1 MSESKT
7 YVFGNEGGGQGSMMS
22 LLAPL
27 LQQRGLDPNL
37 LLAMNK
43 NGNGWGD
50 GFMWVIF
57 LFFLMGWGGNGW
69 GGFGNGRAGGIANE
83 INNDYGRSLLMDA
96 IGGNRNALS
105 NLATQLNCTEG
116 QIQAA
121 ISALTSQVQ
130 GVGNQVGMSG
140 MQVIN
145 ALQQGNMQIAQQL
158 ASCCC
163 ENRLATCQQTNTLQ
177 NAINNVA
184 VGQEHGFSNVTY
196 ETQKQTCDLH
206 NAIKDSTQT
215 IVNGQKQ
222 AEMREMQNKIDAL
235 REENSTFKSSA
246 MTSQIVGQA
255 VAPINAVLAGL
266 QQEVAGIKCKMPDG
280 EAEFKQLPSNGQI
293 ANSGD
298 VVVSESREAMIAEV
312 EAMLRHSQ
320 EVLASKDYHEK
331 VVCNCEK
338 IMCVLNPQIAKDR
351 EQEQKISQLES
362 KVCGMEGTLSNIE
375 SMLQKA
381 LKKSNSNN

>member
-1 MSESKT
+1 MSETKT
-7 YVFGNEGGGQGSMMS
+7 YVFGNDGQCGGGMMS

-27 LQQRGLDPNL
+27 LQRNGLDPNL

-50 GFMWVIF
+50 GSGFMWVIF

-69 GGFGNGRAGGIANE
+69 GGFGGNGRGAIANE

-116 QIQAA
+116 QIQSA

-130 GVGNQVGMSG
+130 SVGNQVGMSG
-140 MQVIN
+140 MQTIN

-158 ASCCC
+158 ANCCC

-177 NAINNVA
+177 AAINNVA
-184 VGQEHGFSNVTY
+184 TGQERGFANVAY
-196 ETQKQTCDLH
+196 ETQRQTCDLH

-215 IVNGQKQ
+215 IVNGQQQ
-222 AEMREMQNKIDAL
+222 AVMREMQNKIDSL

-255 VAPINAVLAGL
+255 LAPVNAVLACL
-266 QQEVAGIKCKMPDG
+266 QKEVGEIKCAQPNTVTVPYQPFVTVPNCVAAQYG
-280 EAEFKQLPSNGQI
+280 IYGNANGFW
-293 ANSGD
+293 G
-298 VVVSESREAMIAEV
+298 
-312 EAMLRHSQ
+312 
-320 EVLASKDYHEK
+320 
-331 VVCNCEK
+331 
-338 IMCVLNPQIAKDR
+338 
-351 EQEQKISQLES
+351 
-362 KVCGMEGTLSNIE
+362 
-375 SMLQKA
+375 
-381 LKKSNSNN
+381 

>member
-1 MSESKT
+1 MSETKT
-7 YVFGNEGGGQGSMMS
+7 YVFGNDGQCGGGMMS

-27 LQQRGLDPNL
+27 LQRNGLDPNL

-50 GFMWVIF
+50 GSGFMWVIF

-69 GGFGNGRAGGIANE
+69 GGFGGNGRGAIANE

-96 IGGNRNALS
+96 IGGNRNAIS

-116 QIQAA
+116 QIQSA

-130 GVGNQVGMSG
+130 SVGNQVGMSG
-140 MQVIN
+140 MQTIN

-158 ASCCC
+158 ANCCC

-177 NAINNVA
+177 AAINNVA
-184 VGQEHGFSNVTY
+184 TGQERGFANVAY
-196 ETQKQTCDLH
+196 ETQRQTCDLH

-215 IVNGQKQ
+215 IVNGQQQ
-222 AEMREMQNKIDAL
+222 AVMREMQNKIDSL

-255 VAPINAVLAGL
+255 LAPVNAVLAGL
-266 QQEVAGIKCKMPDG
+266 QKEVAGIKCK
-280 EAEFKQLPSNGQI
+280 LPETVTLNYSQATAVPNCVAAQMGLYGFNALNNG
-293 ANSGD
+293 GFW
-298 VVVSESREAMIAEV
+298 
-312 EAMLRHSQ
+312 
-320 EVLASKDYHEK
+320 
-331 VVCNCEK
+331 
-338 IMCVLNPQIAKDR
+338 
-351 EQEQKISQLES
+351 
-362 KVCGMEGTLSNIE
+362 G
-375 SMLQKA
+375 
-381 LKKSNSNN
+381 

>member
-7 YVFGNEGGGQGSMMS
+7 YIFGENQNGGSNGMLG

-27 LQQRGLDPNL
+27 LQKQGVDPNV
-37 LLAMNK
+37 LLAMKGN
-43 NGNGWGD
+43 NGMCGEGGW
-50 GFMWVIF
+50 FMWVIF

-69 GGFGNGRAGGIANE
+69 GGFGGNGRGGIANE

-116 QIQAA
+116 QIQNA

-130 GVGNQVGMSG
+130 NVGNQVGMSG
-140 MQVIN
+140 MQTIN
-145 ALQQGNMQIAQQL
+145 ALQQGNMQIAQQI
-158 ASCCC
+158 ANCCC
-163 ENRLATCQQTNTLQ
+163 ENRLAICQQTGTLQ

-184 VGQEHGFSNVTY
+184 VGQERAASSLAYATKDQSC
-196 ETQKQTCDLH
+196 ELK
-206 NAIKDSTQT
+206 NAIKESTLT

-222 AEMREMQNKIDAL
+222 AEMREMQNKIDSL

-266 QQEVAGIKCKMPDG
+266 QNEVASIKCK
-280 EAEFKQLPSNGQI
+280 LPETVTTPYSPFTAVPNCVAYQAGLYGLNAANG
-293 ANSGD
+293 AGFW
-298 VVVSESREAMIAEV
+298 
-312 EAMLRHSQ
+312 
-320 EVLASKDYHEK
+320 
-331 VVCNCEK
+331 
-338 IMCVLNPQIAKDR
+338 
-351 EQEQKISQLES
+351 
-362 KVCGMEGTLSNIE
+362 G
-375 SMLQKA
+375 
-381 LKKSNSNN
+381 

>member
-1 MSESKT
+1 MSETKT
-7 YVFGNEGGGQGSMMS
+7 YVFGNDGQCGGGMMS

-27 LQQRGLDPNL
+27 LQRNGLDPNL

-50 GFMWVIF
+50 GSGFMWVIF

-69 GGFGNGRAGGIANE
+69 GGFGGNGRGAIANE

-116 QIQAA
+116 QIQSA

-130 GVGNQVGMSG
+130 SVGNQVGMSG
-140 MQVIN
+140 MQTIN

-158 ASCCC
+158 ANCCC

-177 NAINNVA
+177 AAINNVA
-184 VGQEHGFSNVTY
+184 TEQERGFANVAY
-196 ETQKQTCDLH
+196 ETQRQTCDLH

-215 IVNGQKQ
+215 IVNGQQQ
-222 AEMREMQNKIDAL
+222 AVMREMQNKIDAL

-255 VAPINAVLAGL
+255 LAPVNAVLAGL
-266 QQEVAGIKCKMPDG
+266 QQEVAGIKCK
-280 EAEFKQLPSNGQI
+280 LPETVTLNYSQATAVPNCVAAQMGLYGNANGFW
-293 ANSGD
+293 G
-298 VVVSESREAMIAEV
+298 
-312 EAMLRHSQ
+312 
-320 EVLASKDYHEK
+320 
-331 VVCNCEK
+331 
-338 IMCVLNPQIAKDR
+338 
-351 EQEQKISQLES
+351 
-362 KVCGMEGTLSNIE
+362 
-375 SMLQKA
+375 
-381 LKKSNSNN
+381 

>member
-1 MSESKT
+1 MSETKT
-7 YVFGNEGGGQGSMMS
+7 YVFGNDGQCGGGMMS

-27 LQQRGLDPNL
+27 LQRNGLDPNL

-50 GFMWVIF
+50 GSGFMWVIF

-69 GGFGNGRAGGIANE
+69 GGFGGNGRGAIANE

-116 QIQAA
+116 QIQSA

-130 GVGNQVGMSG
+130 SVGNQVGMSG
-140 MQVIN
+140 MQTIN

-158 ASCCC
+158 ANCCC

-177 NAINNVA
+177 AAINNVA
-184 VGQEHGFSNVTY
+184 TGQERGFANVAY
-196 ETQKQTCDLH
+196 ETQRQTCDLQ

-215 IVNGQKQ
+215 IVNGQQQ
-222 AEMREMQNKIDAL
+222 AVMREMQNKIDAL

-246 MTSQIVGQA
+246 LTSQIVGQA
-255 VAPINAVLAGL
+255 LAPVNAVLAGL
-266 QQEVAGIKCKMPDG
+266 QKEVGEIKCAQPNTVTVPYQPFVTVPNCVAAQYG
-280 EAEFKQLPSNGQI
+280 IYGNANGFW
-293 ANSGD
+293 G
-298 VVVSESREAMIAEV
+298 
-312 EAMLRHSQ
+312 
-320 EVLASKDYHEK
+320 
-331 VVCNCEK
+331 
-338 IMCVLNPQIAKDR
+338 
-351 EQEQKISQLES
+351 
-362 KVCGMEGTLSNIE
+362 
-375 SMLQKA
+375 
-381 LKKSNSNN
+381 

>member
-1 MSESKT
+1 MSETKT
-7 YVFGNEGGGQGSMMS
+7 YVFGNDGQCGGGMMS

-27 LQQRGLDPNL
+27 LQRNGLDPNL

-50 GFMWVIF
+50 GSGFMWVIF

-69 GGFGNGRAGGIANE
+69 GGFGGNGRGAIANE

-116 QIQAA
+116 QIQSA

-130 GVGNQVGMSG
+130 SVGNQVGMSG
-140 MQVIN
+140 MQTIN

-158 ASCCC
+158 ANCCC

-177 NAINNVA
+177 SAINNVA
-184 VGQEHGFSNVTY
+184 TGQERGFANVAY
-196 ETQKQTCDLH
+196 ETQRQTCDLH

-215 IVNGQKQ
+215 IVNGQQQ
-222 AEMREMQNKIDAL
+222 AVMREMQNKIDSL

-255 VAPINAVLAGL
+255 LAPVNAVLAGL
-266 QQEVAGIKCKMPDG
+266 QKEVGEIKCAQPNTVTVPYQPFVTVPNCVAAQYG
-280 EAEFKQLPSNGQI
+280 LYANANGFW
-293 ANSGD
+293 G
-298 VVVSESREAMIAEV
+298 
-312 EAMLRHSQ
+312 
-320 EVLASKDYHEK
+320 
-331 VVCNCEK
+331 
-338 IMCVLNPQIAKDR
+338 
-351 EQEQKISQLES
+351 
-362 KVCGMEGTLSNIE
+362 
-375 SMLQKA
+375 
-381 LKKSNSNN
+381 